1 MIFLLLLLLLLISP
15 CIAYKKMQAR
25 HSLGGVAGKA
35 AHRLQT
41 ALPSRCPPRKQTAIN
56 PCMCRQTSL
65 VA

>member
-41 ALPSRCPPRKQTAIN
+41 ALPSRCPPPESRLLSTHACVDKQA
-56 PCMCRQTSL
+56 
-65 VA
+65 

>member
-1 MIFLLLLLLLLISP
+1 MMFLLLLLLLLISP

-41 ALPSRCPPRKQTAIN
+41 ALPSRCPPQKADCYQ
-56 PCMCRQTSL
+56 PMH
-65 VA
+65 V